1 MQIQWVMRIART
13 PGRGQVSHSS
23 CVSWRI
29 WECISPVL
37 VSFHLQTRGQHFLPP
52 HPVQRA
58 ASLEEALSP
67 DMRAGGPQ
75 QEGLAGTPGPPEI
88 PHVTGMVVQ
97 QVLLSWGPRQPPA
110 SLLWILGPYIP
121 VLSLGLDSSQ
131 SQNIMLMLKPVL
143 SWLPVI
149 PGLLS
154 QNMAG

>member
-1 MQIQWVMRIART
+1 M
-13 PGRGQVSHSS
+13 
-23 CVSWRI
+23 
-29 WECISPVL
+29 
-37 VSFHLQTRGQHFLPP
+37 HFLENLGMYIACAGVVSPSNSGSTFPAPP

-75 QEGLAGTPGPPEI
+75 QEGLAGTPGPPET

-97 QVLLSWGPRQPPA
+97 QVLQSWGPRQPPA

-131 SQNIMLMLKPVL
+131 SRNIMLMLKPVL